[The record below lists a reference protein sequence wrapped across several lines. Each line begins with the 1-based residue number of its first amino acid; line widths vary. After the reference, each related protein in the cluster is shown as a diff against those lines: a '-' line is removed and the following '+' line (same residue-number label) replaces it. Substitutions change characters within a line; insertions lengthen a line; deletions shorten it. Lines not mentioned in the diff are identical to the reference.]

1 MEEYRA
7 RSCVIG
13 REIIMTDVAAGGAK
27 SMARALEVDD
37 DGGLIVETPDGVR
50 KLHSGEV
57 SVRVIPSEGAG
68 QP

>member
-1 MEEYRA
+1 MPAKVYFTKEISPEN
-7 RSCVIG
+7 VIKLYQAVG
-13 REIIMTDVAAGGAK
+13 KTLSGKTAI
-27 SMARALEVDD
+27 
-37 DGGLIVETPDGVR
+37 